1 MQIPAFTELGFFK
14 TEIPADL
21 YQFILEQRRPFD
33 LTTEK
38 CPDSAHMNCER
49 LVEGEDGK
57 VAKEKKHNVAIM
69 GVTDIKLFRNTINAV
84 MQPILVIFRIQILFE
99 NFPSLFQNTVLG
111 PWAVSKVQFS
121 RRSGAALNW
130 SRQRST
136 ASGGT
141 ARDPGCSCTWTG

>member
-49 LVEGEDGK
+49 LVEGEGGK
-57 VAKEKKHNVAIM
+57 VAKEKKDNVAIM

-84 MQPILVIFRIQILFE
+84 MQPILVIFRIQIKKFA
-99 NFPSLFQNTVLG
+99 FVSKHGAWG
-111 PWAVSKVQFS
+111 PWAFSKFQFS

-141 ARDPGCSCTWTG
+141 ARGPGCSCTWTG